1 MKVSIITIS
10 YNSAETIE
18 DTIQSVLAQDYT
30 NIEYIVVDGASSDG
44 TVAIIDRYRDKISQ
58 VISEKDKGIYD
69 AMNKG
74 VALATGDVVGI
85 LNSDDVY
92 AATTIISDVV
102 KEFNSSKA
110 TALYGD
116 LVYVK
121 KDNLATTVRYWQ
133 SKAYSKEN
141 FLKGWMPPHPA
152 FFLKKDMYNKFGV
165 YNTQFKISADYEL
178 MLRMLY
184 KHDVSVTYL
193 PKVLT
198 KMRVGGE
205 SNKGIGSRIKAN
217 KEDRL
222 AWKINGLNPRTF
234 TFIRKPLS
242 KLVQFTKKDKS

>member
-10 YNSAETIE
+10 YNSAVTIE
-18 DTIQSVLAQDYT
+18 DTIQSVLTQGYT
-30 NIEYIVVDGASSDG
+30 DIEYIVVDGGSTDG
-44 TVAIIDRYRDKISQ
+44 TVDIIKKYSGKISKF
-58 VISEKDKGIYD
+58 ISEKDAGIYD

-92 AATTIISDVV
+92 ASPTIIADVAKV
-102 KEFNSSKA
+102 FENEKA
-110 TALYGD
+110 SALYGD

-121 KDNLATTVRYWQ
+121 KADLATTVRYWK
-133 SKAYSKEN
+133 SKAYSRKN

-152 FFLKKDMYNKFGV
+152 FFLKKEVYSQYGL
-165 YNTQFKISADYEL
+165 YNTNFKISADYEL

-184 KHDVSVTYL
+184 KHEVSIVYL

-205 SNKGIGSRIKAN
+205 SNNGFGSRIQAN

-222 AWKINGLNPRTF
+222 AWKINGLSPSIF
-234 TFIRKPLS
+234 TLIRKPLS
-242 KLVQFTKKDKS
+242 KLIQFTQKES